1 MSKKPKVILHL
12 DGDSFFVACE
22 ISLNPKLK
30 NKPVIT
36 GFERGIA
43 TAMSQE
49 AKNLGVGRGMPVF
62 KVKKLFPQV
71 IIVNSNYHSYEMF
84 SQRAFNIVRRYTALV
99 EEYSIDECFA
109 DLSNL
114 TNPIKI
120 AKQIKNDLKREL
132 DLTFSVGLGPTIVI
146 AKIASKWNKPD
157 GFTII
162 EPKDIPKF
170 LENLPVGKV
179 WGIGPA
185 TSIHLQ
191 RLGIKT
197 ALDLINRPQE
207 WAEANLSKPE
217 LERWFELRG
226 ESVYAVQTE
235 LGDEQSS
242 IQTTRTF
249 PKTNKKEIIFSELS
263 KNIENACSRARQQ
276 KLKSKKI
283 LIFLKTQ
290 EFRYKRAEVPLMS
303 PTNSPTTVLKA
314 IRASFNLLYEPSIL
328 YRASGVTLSQLTTSK
343 NAQNDLFGEVVK
355 NDKNDEIF
363 KVVDKLEKRFGNNII
378 QLSSSLNASKKRGL
392 HAGRELWIPCMGEV
406 V

>member
-1 MSKKPKVILHL
+1 MSKKPKIILHL

-22 ISLNPKLK
+22 VSLNPKLK

-49 AKNLGVGRGMPVF
+49 AKKLGISRGMPVF
-62 KVKKLFPQV
+62 KIKKLYPKV

-84 SQRAFNIVRRYTALV
+84 SQRAFNIVRRYTPFV

-114 TNPIKI
+114 SNPVKI
-120 AKQIKNDLKREL
+120 AGEIKADLKREL
-132 DLTFSVGLGPTIVI
+132 GIIFSVGLGPTKVI
-146 AKIASKWNKPD
+146 AKVASKWNKPD
-157 GFTII
+157 RFTVI

-170 LENLPVGKV
+170 LKDLPMGKV

-191 RLGIKT
+191 KLGIKT
-197 ALDLINRPQE
+197 ALELIERPEE
-207 WAEANLSKPE
+207 WARDNLSKPE

-226 ESVYAVQTE
+226 ESVYKIHTE
-235 LGDEQSS
+235 PNDNQAS

-249 PKTNKKEIIFSELS
+249 PKTKNKEMIFSELS
-263 KNIENACSRARQQ
+263 KNIEDACSRMRQQ
-276 KLKSKKI
+276 KLKSKKVY
-283 LIFLKTQ
+283 LFLKTQ
-290 EFRYKRAEVPLMS
+290 EFRYKRAEMSLLS
-303 PTNSPTTVLKA
+303 PTDSPTTVLNA
-314 IRASFNLLYEPSIL
+314 IRGSFNFLYDPSIE
-328 YRASGVTLSQLTTSK
+328 YRSSGITLSELTPSRNT
-343 NAQNDLFGEVVK
+343 QNDLFGEVVK
-355 NDKNDEIF
+355 NDKKNELF

-392 HAGRELWIPCMGEV
+392 HAERRLWIPCMGEV